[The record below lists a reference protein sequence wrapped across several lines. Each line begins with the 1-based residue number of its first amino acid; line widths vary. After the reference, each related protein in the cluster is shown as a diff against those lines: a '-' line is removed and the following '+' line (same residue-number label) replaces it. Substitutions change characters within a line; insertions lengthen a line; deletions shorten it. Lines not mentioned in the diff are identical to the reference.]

1 LEFFNSYFVAFRS
14 WIQHSIKLDDELYN
28 SSKIHA
34 KAEHRTIAGQVSYWA
49 KLGKTALENPDLP
62 ISMIQ
67 EVLIAKELKN
77 QSTDF
82 AFREE

>member
-1 LEFFNSYFVAFRS
+1 
-14 WIQHSIKLDDELYN
+14 
-28 SSKIHA
+28 
-34 KAEHRTIAGQVSYWA
+34 
-49 KLGKTALENPDLP
+49 LENPDLP